1 MGQGVG
7 VEERNNGLLGNVTD
21 RRSRPRRDASRDFT
35 TTGDRRRRRERERE
49 IEEKRARDKTGDK
62 KRRRGRDGKRGAKRQ
77 RIRIKC
83 RSSDISSDIPRSRVQ
98 GWGRCTYHLCS
109 VFPIISSLEIEVSVS
124 ANISPLPSLWI
135 QFRANFPTRRNIP
148 P

>member
-49 IEEKRARDKTGDK
+49 KSK
-62 KRRRGRDGKRGAKRQ
+62 KSGRETKPGIKRGGGAETENGV
-77 RIRIKC
+77 
-83 RSSDISSDIPRSRVQ
+83 RSDKEYV
-98 GWGRCTYHLCS
+98 
-109 VFPIISSLEIEVSVS
+109 
-124 ANISPLPSLWI
+124 
-135 QFRANFPTRRNIP
+135 
-148 P
+148 